1 MNSVI
6 KYKVMLNGEWFHD
19 EVGTS
24 KTARPSLMTK
34 KEVCDLIN
42 MIHFEDGS
50 VLNIFVV
57 NEKSKDLIK

>member
-1 MNSVI
+1 
-6 KYKVMLNGEWFHD
+6 MLNGEWFHD